1 MGSRIAALVVISAVA
16 PAARADTSALTLEQA
31 VQLALAHNERSGIAA
46 LDVTQAEAAVSKARA
61 SFLPALQA
69 SGNDTYAPFDMGTKN
84 TARATLTISQP
95 IIAPSAWPLYSQAK
109 HSLDAQKAQSIDDRR
124 ALAFDTARAYLDVLL
139 ADEVVKAAQKKLET
153 AKADVDDTTAQVQAQ
168 LASSNDVTRASISLS
183 TAVRDVASD
192 QGNLEAAYV
201 ELELLVNGKV
211 PRGLQR
217 PTGLLSASAKPLPGV
232 DALIAASLKTRPDLA
247 ARRAAGLA
255 AHDFAR
261 EPRYRF
267 LPTVGFQA
275 QEVASSSGT
284 ASGHDYDA
292 TLSLTAS
299 WNIYDAGVR
308 AADARSRDA
317 AAEIADLQTQQLI
330 RSVEA
335 DVRAA
340 AVKLAAAQQALAAA
354 QDAVTASRKSAD
366 ETAILY
372 HEKLAKAIELVDANE
387 QRFLAEV
394 NYAEAEFS
402 LANAY
407 LALLEAMGR
416 GPLDLEV
423 P

>member
-1 MGSRIAALVVISAVA
+1 MGLRIAALVVLAAAAST
-16 PAARADTSALTLEQA
+16 ARADPAALSLDQA
-31 VQLALAHNERSGIAA
+31 VQMALAHNERAGIAS
-46 LDVTQAEAAVSKARA
+46 LDVTVAEASVQKARA
-61 SFLPALQA
+61 AFLPALSA

-84 TARATLTISQP
+84 SARAAVTLTQP
-95 IIAPSAWPLYSQAK
+95 IIAPSAWPQYSQAK

-124 ALAFDTARAYLDVLL
+124 ALAFDTARAYLDVLR
-139 ADEVVKAAQKKLET
+139 AEAVMKAAQKKLET
-153 AKADVDDTTAQVQAQ
+153 ARADVADTTAQVQAQ
-168 LASSNDVTRASISLS
+168 LASSNDVTRANISLA
-183 TAVRDVASD
+183 TAVREVAAD
-192 QGNLEAAYV
+192 QGDLEAAYV
-201 ELELLVNGKV
+201 GLELLVNGHV
-211 PRGLQR
+211 PRQLQR
-217 PTGLLSASAKPLPGV
+217 PAGLLAASGKPLPGLA
-232 DALIAASLKTRPDLA
+232 ALIAASLETRPDLA

-267 LPTVGFQA
+267 LPTLAFQA
-275 QEVASSSGT
+275 QEYASSGGT
-284 ASGHDYDA
+284 PSGHDYDA

-299 WNIYDAGVR
+299 WNIWDAGVR
-308 AADARSRDA
+308 AADAKSRDA

-330 RSVEA
+330 RTIDA
-335 DVRAA
+335 QVRSAA
-340 AVKLAAAQQALAAA
+340 AQLAAAQQALAAA

-402 LANAY
+402 LASAY

-416 GPLDLEV
+416 GPLDVEV